1 MALAVGIMAGF
12 ITITMSRTM
21 YSTSSSNTG
30 DLKVR
35 EWPIYEPEDDDD
47 PDRKERHL
55 EPIYGMC
62 CGSIESALGIDN
74 FRLGMLPA
82 TNDRGDACK
91 LHIGTLGG
99 VGLTTELNQIQTGSE
114 LEQPQWKRMLDDFQ
128 EQYDLDHGLGGML
141 TSRIWGLATYRGI
154 TAAIFTNHPT
164 DMVEYR
170 VSCDDVS
177 TLIFSEEFGRV
188 PNARAVFTPRAPDG
202 QIPNHDRIREVISF
216 VLPGADGEVGPDHEA
231 QRLVYVA
238 ACRAI
243 VGESDKTLRA
253 YTQRSLERL
262 AIVTGADLTEEISKC
277 DGPPSLI
284 AAKSADHLSGPG
296 GHIYEKCEVCNAG
309 IGWCSAQKARCS
321 SGHVWRK
328 STIHLQ
334 LHASSSIVNLE
345 YMYTVRCGVSFLAIQ
360 EPGISKYC
368 SFCRTEALDEEHVAS
383 MLGHELGRT
392 TRGLFETFD
401 TCLYCAGK
409 FQATY

>member
-1 MALAVGIMAGF
+1 MTLAVGIMAGL

-21 YSTSSSNTG
+21 YSASSFNLG

-47 PDRKERHL
+47 PDLKERHL

-62 CGSIESALGIDN
+62 CVLTKCPPGIDHS
-74 FRLGMLPA
+74 RLGMLPA
-82 TNDRGDACK
+82 RNERGDACK
-91 LHIGTLGG
+91 LHLGTLGG
-99 VGLTTELNQIQTGSE
+99 VGLATELNQIQTGSE
-114 LEQPQWKRMLDDFQ
+114 LQQPQWKRMLDEFQ

-170 VSCDDVS
+170 VSSDDVS
-177 TLIFSEEFGRV
+177 TLVFSEEFGRI
-188 PNARAVFTPRAPDG
+188 PNTRAVFTPRAPDG
-202 QIPNHDRIREVISF
+202 QIPGHDRVGEVISF
-216 VLPGADGEVGPDHEA
+216 VLPGADGEVDPDQET
-231 QRLVYVA
+231 QRLIYVV

-253 YTQRSLERL
+253 YAQRSLERL
-262 AIVTGADLTEEISKC
+262 AIVTGADLTEEIGKC
-277 DGPPSLI
+277 HGPPSLI

-296 GHIYEKCEVCNAG
+296 GHVYEKCEVCDAG
-309 IGWCSAQKARCS
+309 IGWCSAQQARCS
-321 SGHVWRK
+321 EGHIWRK
-328 STIHLQ
+328 SNICLQ
-334 LHASSSIVNLE
+334 LLKSSSIVNLG

-368 SFCRTEALDEEHVAS
+368 SFCGTEALDEERVAS
-383 MLGHELGRT
+383 TPGHDLGKT
-392 TRGLFETFD
+392 TIGLFQTFD